1 MSIIWVFLESLEYWT
16 LLGAWLELESEAHT
30 IWAKLSVSCARNG
43 SFFYLIILR
52 LSGRAIKSQILCLYF
67 SETGKWIKLGPNNS
81 NSSHDHFRSHFPKL
95 SHSSKNCHI
104 HYHFFCL
111 DISLLLIFIRPKQ
124 TTGRATDQGSTEDNR
139 VTVTWQDHTRDKDE
153 IVITIQE
160 KTFIINHQL

>member
-104 HYHFFCL
+104 HYHFFFVWTFPYYLYSL
-111 DISLLLIFIRPKQ
+111 DQNKPQAGPPTRAQQKTIGWQSR
-124 TTGRATDQGSTEDNR
+124 GRIIH
-139 VTVTWQDHTRDKDE
+139 VTKMRS
-153 IVITIQE
+153 
-160 KTFIINHQL
+160 

>member
-95 SHSSKNCHI
+95 SHSSKDCHI
-104 HYHFFCL
+104 HYHFFVWTFPYYLYSL
-111 DISLLLIFIRPKQ
+111 DQNKPQAGPPSTRAQQKTIGWQSR
-124 TTGRATDQGSTEDNR
+124 GRIIH
-139 VTVTWQDHTRDKDE
+139 VTKMRS
-153 IVITIQE
+153 
-160 KTFIINHQL
+160 